1 MHAGDVLWD
10 EWAERAERAVQ
21 RDVLLQW
28 GSGDC
33 DAGGRGDGRGMSG
46 GTLLPD
52 GERCGGGVPSWDV
65 CEWEWEWECWG
76 VCELRCGAVLCDDWS
91 ECADRGVSCGAL
103 VCGRDGGAERAVSA
117 RVLVSCRGGG
127 AAGLCERD
135 VPGPGWA
142 VGVQGVSGWVVL

>member
-52 GERCGGGVPSWDV
+52 GEWGAAGVPSGDV
-65 CEWEWEWECWG
+65 QLAQWEWECGGLRG
-76 VCELRCGAVLCDDWS
+76 VRRWAVLRDVRA
-91 ECADRGVSCGAL
+91 EQA
-103 VCGRDGGAERAVSA
+103 DGG
-117 RVLVSCRGGG
+117 VL
-127 AAGLCERD
+127 
-135 VPGPGWA
+135 
-142 VGVQGVSGWVVL
+142 